1 MSLLWVVVAVFS
13 VFVLSCKLIL
23 ECQKKEFWE
32 EHTIREEA
40 RKMERAC
47 IFKLYEN
54 QILNK
59 NICIY
64 MIYIYIFIFIYFQ
77 TTIIRGYKYYV
88 PRNSDKYSVTVNV
101 YIFILYISSECIKPV
116 SCSFHRRVQ
125 QGWMCYALLPFSYS
139 SPPPKPALLAFLALW
154 SRSILSCVHI

>member
-1 MSLLWVVVAVFS
+1 
-13 VFVLSCKLIL
+13 
-23 ECQKKEFWE
+23 
-32 EHTIREEA
+32 
-40 RKMERAC
+40 MERAC

-64 MIYIYIFIFIYFQ
+64 MIYIYIYLFIFIYFQ

-101 YIFILYISSECIKPV
+101 YIFILYISSEWAGL
-116 SCSFHRRVQ
+116 S
-125 QGWMCYALLPFSYS
+125 
-139 SPPPKPALLAFLALW
+139 LAPL
-154 SRSILSCVHI
+154 ILSHLRLSLTCA